1 MDRNKKT
8 STLNHVYIRTSNS
21 KKKVKTSYLRGYLCR
36 GHPTEKGKRKK
47 GRKNRL
53 LTPAHMPSRYKPNKP
68 KISTVHRTCEPK
80 GPIHH
85 ICPAHQK
92 QTRLISMKNSLK

>member
-53 LTPAHMPSRYKPNKP
+53 LTPNPSHLPSTPKTNTLDLNEKFP
-68 KISTVHRTCEPK
+68 KIRS
-80 GPIHH
+80 
-85 ICPAHQK
+85 Q
-92 QTRLISMKNSLK
+92 